1 MFYLYEFRRAIITF
15 HKNSFCIS
23 FKVCEHKKTDHSC
36 NVSWQATVFR
46 LRIWGYNYIPSEI
59 TNCYASSQK
68 LLLILLQMKKEG
80 IIVKLVLWKGRG
92 PHKYTW
98 FFFLFHITK
107 RSICYEVG
115 GYFLEAVRNFLNITH
130 I

>member
-1 MFYLYEFRRAIITF
+1 
-15 HKNSFCIS
+15 
-23 FKVCEHKKTDHSC
+23 
-36 NVSWQATVFR
+36 
-46 LRIWGYNYIPSEI
+46 
-59 TNCYASSQK
+59 
-68 LLLILLQMKKEG
+68 MKKEG

-98 FFFLFHITK
+98 FFFISHNEEEY
-107 RSICYEVG
+107 CYEVG